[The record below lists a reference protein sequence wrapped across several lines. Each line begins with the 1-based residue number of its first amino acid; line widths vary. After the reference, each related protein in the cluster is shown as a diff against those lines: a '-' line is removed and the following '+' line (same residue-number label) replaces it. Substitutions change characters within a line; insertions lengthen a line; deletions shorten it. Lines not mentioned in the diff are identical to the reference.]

1 MTESEID
8 LCGAAANT
16 SADVTQIRLRTLT
29 QPCNDAETIPT
40 ISDVTSLV
48 LKVKNMPNADFWLVH
63 WLSRKKPV
71 DVAETTIVPDGLHLM
86 YTYEKLHFENTAHI
100 LAHASLGIS
109 MENVGRDTVD
119 PLEAVRRATK
129 CFRSRALAIR

>member
-1 MTESEID
+1 M
-8 LCGAAANT
+8 
-16 SADVTQIRLRTLT
+16 
-29 QPCNDAETIPT
+29 
-40 ISDVTSLV
+40 
-48 LKVKNMPNADFWLVH
+48 
-63 WLSRKKPV
+63 KPV
-71 DVAETTIVPDGLHLM
+71 RDDDGSHHIDGLHLM

-129 CFRSRALAIR
+129 CFKSRALAIR